1 LILLSE
7 ATNQRGGDFS
17 HAANG
22 PNPGSLDE
30 KGGELCRSKISIPYP
45 ILTCE
50 DSRGLRLQ
58 HSIPSTRAAMRILR
72 NVLRFHDADF
82 SE

>member
-1 LILLSE
+1 M
-7 ATNQRGGDFS
+7 N
-17 HAANG
+17 
-22 PNPGSLDE
+22 E

-50 DSRGLRLQ
+50 DSRGLRLK
-58 HSIPSTRAAMRILR
+58 HSIPSIRAAMRILR
-72 NVLRFHDADF
+72 NVLRSHGADF

>member
-1 LILLSE
+1 MK
-7 ATNQRGGDFS
+7 
-17 HAANG
+17 
-22 PNPGSLDE
+22 E

-50 DSRGLRLQ
+50 HSRSLRLK
-58 HSIPSTRAAMRILR
+58 HSIPSIGAAMRILR
-72 NVLRFHDADF
+72 NVLRFHGADF